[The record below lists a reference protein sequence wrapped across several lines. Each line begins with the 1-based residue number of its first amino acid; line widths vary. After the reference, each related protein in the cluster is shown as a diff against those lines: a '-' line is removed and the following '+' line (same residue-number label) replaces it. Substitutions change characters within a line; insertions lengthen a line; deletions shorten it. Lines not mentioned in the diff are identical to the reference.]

1 MSKRCNRV
9 TLSDTHLN
17 SVLQKKDYRW
27 RRHCRGEV
35 GECVVWGGF
44 AFSKYQ
50 TQWGNVCVHPFSAWD
65 PLEVYTLWVYC
76 HFCFVFFYEGT
87 CLRLTNH
94 RSGLRLT
101 YLFNQYSIR
110 ARRVQQ
116 LVGDVLRWDECSINW
131 DSCKTLP
138 ESAVLSQ
145 WSAQPVLFWSVY
157 CKLEHASKHSLAWA
171 PLTGT

>member
-1 MSKRCNRV
+1 MLCK
-9 TLSDTHLN
+9 TDLHFLN
-17 SVLQKKDYRW
+17 T
-27 RRHCRGEV
+27 RHSE
-35 GECVVWGGF
+35 EI
-44 AFSKYQ
+44 Y
-50 TQWGNVCVHPFSAWD
+50 VCI
-65 PLEVYTLWVYC
+65 
-76 HFCFVFFYEGT
+76 HFLHEIPWKFTPSEFIAIFYFFFYEGT

-110 ARRVQQ
+110 ARHVLQ

-145 WSAQPVLFWSVY
+145 WSAQSVLF
-157 CKLEHASKHSLAWA
+157 
-171 PLTGT
+171 